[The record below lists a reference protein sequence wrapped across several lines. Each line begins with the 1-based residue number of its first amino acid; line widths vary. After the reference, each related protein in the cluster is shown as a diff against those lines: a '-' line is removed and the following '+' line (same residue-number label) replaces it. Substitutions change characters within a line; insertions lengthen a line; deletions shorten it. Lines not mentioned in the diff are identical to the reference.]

1 MIKHKAFDLLR
12 SLSVDEFRR
21 FGDFVRSPYFN
32 KSKNIVAVYEH
43 IFPFYPDFNNSGI
56 SKFVL
61 YEKLFKSAEYKD
73 SSVRN
78 VLARLLNIALE
89 FLVHENLGYDELS
102 RQNMLLEEL
111 NRRKLNDLFVK
122 SLRET
127 EAGIKNFSEVDFDFL
142 LNRYILERN
151 KYNFS
156 IQNDKIISKSKVYPQ
171 IRKLSDAGVYLSI
184 YYITELISENINII
198 VYSEKFNV
206 EGKMPDVITRIFESI
221 DQEKIFSEIKGKFE
235 FDYLLEIYLAL
246 LKAFKEP
253 ANDAAYYSY
262 KELVNRYIGNLST
275 DEISFHYS
283 IMIGCCI
290 LKGKLSKSP
299 AGYNTE
305 LMNLYDEI
313 LKNEYY
319 KNKKVQH
326 LPEDLFRDILF
337 LSIRENNLA
346 FVKELIDKYTA
357 KIHSSQHDNMYHFS
371 FAFYY
376 FALGEFEKSLEYIN
390 KIKMDYFI
398 YKYDVKN
405 LLLKVYYEMGYLEE
419 AISMIHSYREL
430 LRKDVFL
437 TESRKVRNR
446 NFIKFLRRLIILKID
461 NKAHEI
467 ENLKIDLQVVSEMRY
482 KRWLLIK
489 IDEIVETGS
498 VVTHGQ

>member
-12 SLSVDEFRR
+12 SLSTDEFRK

-32 KSKNIVAVYEH
+32 KSKNIIVIYDYLY
-43 IFPFYPDFNNSGI
+43 PFYPEFNNSGI

-61 YEKLFKSAEYKD
+61 YEKLFKGGEYKD

-78 VLARLLNIALE
+78 VLAKLINLVLE
-89 FLVHENLGYDELS
+89 FLVHENLGYDKLG

-111 NRRKLNDLFVK
+111 NRRKQNELFLRC
-122 SLRET
+122 LREA
-127 EAGIKNFSEVDFDFL
+127 EAGVKDFRDVDFDFL

-156 IQNDKIISKSKVYPQ
+156 IQNDKITSKNKVYPQ

-184 YYITELISENINII
+184 YYITELIADNINIL
-198 VYSEKFNV
+198 VYREKFNM
-206 EGKMPDVITRIFESI
+206 EGEVPATITRILDSIDHESI
-221 DQEKIFSEIKGKFE
+221 YSEIKDNFE

-246 LKAFKEP
+246 LKSYREP
-253 ANDAAYYSY
+253 VNDTAYFSY
-262 KELVNRYIGNLST
+262 KELVNKYIGNLSA
-275 DEISFHYS
+275 DERSFHYS
-283 IMIGCCI
+283 IMLGCCI
-290 LKGKLSKSP
+290 LKGKLAKSP
-299 AGYNTE
+299 PWLNTE

-319 KNKKVQH
+319 KNKKVEH
-326 LPEDLFRDILF
+326 LPEDLYRDILF
-337 LSIRENNLA
+337 LSIRENNLD
-346 FVKELIDKYTA
+346 FVKELLDKYTVN
-357 KIHSSQHDNMYHFS
+357 IHSSQRENMYHFS

-376 FALGEFEKSLEYIN
+376 FALGEFEKSLDYIN

-430 LRKDVFL
+430 LRKDVLL
-437 TESRKVRNR
+437 TESRKIRNR
-446 NFIKFLRRLIILKID
+446 NFIKFLRKLIILKID
-461 NKAHEI
+461 NKVKEI
-467 ENLKIDLQVVSEMRY
+467 ENISVDLQGIAEVRY
-482 KRWLLIK
+482 KRWLISK
-489 IDEIVETGS
+489 INEIVEQS
-498 VVTHGQ
+498 REPA